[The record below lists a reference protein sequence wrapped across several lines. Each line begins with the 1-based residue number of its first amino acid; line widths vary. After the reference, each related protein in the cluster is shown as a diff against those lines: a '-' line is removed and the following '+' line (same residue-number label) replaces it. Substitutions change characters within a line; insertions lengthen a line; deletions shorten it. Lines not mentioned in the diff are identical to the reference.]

1 MQCALRNILLLPAQ
15 ASAPSPSPTLGSAPS
30 VALTQVSAPS
40 LAPSLAPV

>member
-15 ASAPSPSPTLGSAPS
+15 ASQVSAPS
-30 VALTQVSAPS
+30 LALTQVSAPS